1 MSIRDRVWKKGLV
14 VIGRL
19 SRYPKGDFLF
29 RRCFVDEA
37 DNLYSLLFGRLTIT
51 TADGTVYR

>member
-14 VIGRL
+14 VIGQL
-19 SRYPKGDFLF
+19 SQ
-29 RRCFVDEA
+29 A

>member
-1 MSIRDRVWKKGLV
+1 MSVRERAWQRGHV

-19 SRYPKGDFLF
+19 SRYPKGAFLF

-37 DNLYSLLFGRLTIT
+37 DNIYSLLFGRPTIT
-51 TADGTVYR
+51 TANGCVYR

>member
-1 MSIRDRVWKKGLV
+1 MSIRDRAWQRGHV

-37 DNLYSLLFGRLTIT
+37 DNVYSLLFGRLTIKT
-51 TADGTVYR
+51 VDGCTYR